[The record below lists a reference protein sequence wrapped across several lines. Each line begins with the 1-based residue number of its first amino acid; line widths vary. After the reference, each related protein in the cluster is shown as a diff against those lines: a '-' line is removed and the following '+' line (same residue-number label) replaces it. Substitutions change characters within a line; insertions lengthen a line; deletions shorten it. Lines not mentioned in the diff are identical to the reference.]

1 MATRLLAL
9 AIQTSLA
16 WKAIA
21 MELVR
26 GKTVSQTVAA
36 WNNTVE
42 APFEYTFVGDGN
54 VTIAGVRTQ

>member
-1 MATRLLAL
+1 
-9 AIQTSLA
+9 
-16 WKAIA
+16 

-26 GKTVSQTVAA
+26 RKTVSQAVAA